1 MEASIQLARLSP
13 PSLPLQ
19 RPGRWRSYCCPLHL
33 AAGFAASREP
43 CLPMAQDGAA
53 ADAPGAPAATPP
65 ALGDATPKERTEFC
79 RTDAAL
85 TAGLFQTLAPSR
97 ALVLRQARVIT
108 MQGGAVLPEHDVVLR
123 DGLIE
128 SVRPSSV
135 PPPPDAELLDARGK
149 TVIPGLS
156 DIHAHL
162 FVKHWG
168 QTFAPILR
176 DGGGGSAWVLPYEL
190 QLLRLLACGITRVE
204 VMAGCPDG
212 LWMRDG
218 VREGRLAGPRL
229 SVGSPLIDGQPLFHS
244 ALMSYS
250 VGSFEGG
257 QRAGELL
264 CDMGFDFAKPYSN
277 LPADGYDG
285 LMQVLQRRGK
295 RVMGHVPITVG
306 VEAAVKRGQQGI
318 AHVAELF
325 YNEKGPERKD
335 AARRDRLLRLMAEHG
350 TWLQATVV
358 VSRRM
363 EWMGGHAPLHSPD
376 RAHMNPMQR
385 ALWAEDSPM
394 LAGMRA
400 NTEKAHY
407 FDEAFRLS
415 AEATRAAHALG
426 VKVLTGTDFPNP
438 HVVDGY
444 SLHEELELL
453 VGHCGHT
460 PAEALHASTRRAAE
474 YHGEGPADGCVAAGG
489 RAELVV
495 LDADPLADITAT
507 RRIHAVLSGRH
518 LMRPEHLRATA
529 ERINAA
535 YDAMPP
541 AVVQLPTQHEYL
553 AKDS

>member
-1 MEASIQLARLSP
+1 MINAHTAPAALAAAQPKGAAATTSP
-13 PSLPLQ
+13 HW
-19 RPGRWRSYCCPLHL
+19 RRWCCPLHL
-33 AAGFAASREP
+33 AAGFAAYREP
-43 CLPMAQDGAA
+43 CLAS
-53 ADAPGAPAATPP
+53 ADAPATAAEAPP
-65 ALGDATPKERTEFC
+65 ALGDATPKEHTEFC
-79 RTDAAL
+79 RRDTAL
-85 TAGLFQTLAPSR
+85 TAGLYQTLPPGR
-97 ALVLRQARVIT
+97 ALVLRRARVLAPDG
-108 MQGGAVLPEHDVVLR
+108 QAFLDEHDVVVR

-128 SVRPSSV
+128 SVRSSQV
-135 PPPPDAELLDARGK
+135 PPPADAELLDAQGK
-149 TVIPGLS
+149 CVIPGLS
-156 DIHAHL
+156 DIHGHL

-168 QTFAPILR
+168 QAFAPMLR
-176 DGGGGSAWVLPYEL
+176 DGGDGSAWVLPYEL
-190 QLLRLLACGITRVE
+190 QLLRQLACGITRVE
-204 VMAGCPDG
+204 VMAGCPDA

-218 VREGRLAGPRL
+218 VREGTLAGPRL

-244 ALMSYS
+244 PLMSYA

-257 QRAGELL
+257 QRAAELL

-277 LPADGYDG
+277 LPAEGYEG

-306 VEAAVKRGQQGI
+306 VEAAVRRGQQGI

-335 AARRDRLLRLMAEHG
+335 AARRDRLLRLMADHG

-363 EWMGGHAPLHSPD
+363 EWLGGHAPLHSPD
-376 RAHMNPMQR
+376 REHMNPMQR
-385 ALWAEDSPM
+385 ALWTEDSVM

-400 NTEKAHY
+400 NTEKAHF
-407 FDEAFRLS
+407 FDETFRLS
-415 AEATRAAHALG
+415 AEATQAAHTLG
-426 VKVLTGTDFPNP
+426 VRVLTGTDFPNP

-453 VGHCGHT
+453 VSHCGHT

-474 YHGEGPADGCVAAGG
+474 YHGEGPADGRIATGG

-507 RRIHAVLSGRH
+507 RRIHAVLAGTH
-518 LMRPEHLRATA
+518 LLRAEHLQATA
-529 ERINAA
+529 DRIRAV

-553 AKDS
+553 ARGD